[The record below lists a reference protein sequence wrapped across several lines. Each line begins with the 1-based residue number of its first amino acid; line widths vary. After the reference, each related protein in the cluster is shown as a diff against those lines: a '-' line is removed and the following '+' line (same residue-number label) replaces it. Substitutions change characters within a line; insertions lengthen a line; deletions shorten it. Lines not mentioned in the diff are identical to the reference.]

1 MKILYLLRHAKSDW
15 SNVELSDFQRPLSKR
30 GKKDAPF
37 MGKILANKKIKID
50 LMVSSPAKRAKK
62 TAKKVAKQIA
72 YSKEKIVFNEE
83 IYEANIVD
91 VLAVIHQTPDTI
103 NSLMLVGHNP
113 TFTDLAN
120 LLCKDFHTENIPTAG
135 IFAIAFPHK
144 TWAEIEENTGNFLFF
159 EYPKKY
165 EQATQGQAL
174 SIY

>member
-1 MKILYLLRHAKSDW
+1 MKILYLLRHAKSSW
-15 SNVELSDFQRPLSKR
+15 SNMELPDFQRPLSKR

-37 MGKILANKKIKID
+37 MGKILADKKVKID
-50 LMVSSPAKRAKK
+50 LIVSSPAKRAQK

-72 YSKEKIVFNEE
+72 YPKEKIVFNQE
-83 IYEANIVD
+83 IYEANLVD

-120 LLCKDFHTENIPTAG
+120 LLCSNFQTENIPTAG

-144 TWAEIEENTGNFLFF
+144 IWAEIEENTGNFLFF

-165 EQATQGQAL
+165 SQPTQGQAL